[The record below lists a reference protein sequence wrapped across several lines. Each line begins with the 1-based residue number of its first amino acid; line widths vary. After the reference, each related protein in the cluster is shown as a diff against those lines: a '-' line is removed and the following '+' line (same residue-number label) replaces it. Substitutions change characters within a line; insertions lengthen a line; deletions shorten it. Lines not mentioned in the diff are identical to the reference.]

1 MGYHPL
7 LDECLKGA
15 QRVIKTQGD
24 IKFEGMLYRQHS
36 SLANAFEIR
45 HAKSEDGWL
54 CYIVEPIKLD
64 AVSLA
69 DATEGWN
76 RRFDN
81 E

>member
-1 MGYHPL
+1 MLKLMDKLRPCPL
-7 LDECLKGA
+7 CGKPVALS
-15 QRVIKTQGD
+15 
-24 IKFEGMLYRQHS
+24 YS

>member
-1 MGYHPL
+1 MP
-7 LDECLKGA
+7 DILKSQWRKARKRHVCSFCNQYIEPGE
-15 QRVIKTQGD
+15 R
-24 IKFEGMLYRQHS
+24 YS

-69 DATEGWN
+69 DAAEGWN
-76 RRFDN
+76 RRRP
-81 E
+81 

>member
-1 MGYHPL
+1 MVKLRPCPL
-7 LDECLKGA
+7 CGKP
-15 QRVIKTQGD
+15 V
-24 IKFEGMLYRQHS
+24 MLSYS

-54 CYIVEPIKLD
+54 CYIVEPIRLD

>member
-1 MGYHPL
+1 MDKLRPCPL
-7 LDECLKGA
+7 CGKPVALS
-15 QRVIKTQGD
+15 
-24 IKFEGMLYRQHS
+24 YS

-45 HAKSEDGWL
+45 HAKFEDGWL